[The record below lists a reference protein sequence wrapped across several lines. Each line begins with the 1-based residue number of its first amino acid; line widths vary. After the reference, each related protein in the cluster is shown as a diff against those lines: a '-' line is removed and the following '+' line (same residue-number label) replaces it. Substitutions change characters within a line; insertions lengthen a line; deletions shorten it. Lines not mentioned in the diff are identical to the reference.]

1 MLRSLGK
8 EKSCGNS
15 VFISFHEYILLKSSC
30 SIWSLKSSIYIQI
43 LKTDSAGVDS
53 ARSTLY
59 EKYLIKQIVLKL
71 MLLEFRS
78 LFAIENLTQ
87 TLYLGGKHIFLSPE
101 IGFFIQKEYWSG
113 SYFTSR
119 LVPALHVLQQKEREL
134 SVSLLLTRTLGDKQP
149 KILVFGHLKSTHN
162 LTWHCP

>member
-1 MLRSLGK
+1 MF
-8 EKSCGNS
+8 N
-15 VFISFHEYILLKSSC
+15 LKSEIFNIYSNLENRFSWSGQC
-30 SIWSLKSSIYIQI
+30 SEYSLWKISYKTNCVEVDVIGIQI
-43 LKTDSAGVDS
+43 LMT
-53 ARSTLY
+53 
-59 EKYLIKQIVLKL
+59 QH
-71 MLLEFRS
+71 
-78 LFAIENLTQ
+78 LFAIEKLNQ